1 MGKRAWIAID
11 VSMKS
16 FQASIADDSAA
27 VRHWSSLPSA
37 NFEHSAVGMKQF
49 VMWAKGQG
57 WNSQNVVGIC
67 IEATGRHT
75 QRWVELYKGRL
86 GPVCI
91 VNPARPKAF
100 AKSLGIKDKSDRVDA
115 CVLALYAK
123 ATQPKPAPVDSASVR
138 ELRELCRLRNA
149 LEAQRQANQQRLAD
163 GPCSALVRAA
173 LKRSMTAQRREIQ
186 QLDKAMYE
194 LIRNDATMYKDFKRA
209 KTIKGI
215 GPRSA
220 TVILAEFGDLRR
232 YNRDQLVALAGLY
245 PREYTSGTSVRKRPR
260 LAKAGK
266 APVRAA
272 LYMAAMSA
280 IQADLNHRRF
290 AQRLKENGKNP
301 MQILGA
307 VMRKLLMLVHAVV
320 VSETDYDPNYQ
331 MRVQSQTA

>member
-1 MGKRAWIAID
+1 
-11 VSMKS
+11 
-16 FQASIADDSAA
+16 
-27 VRHWSSLPSA
+27 
-37 NFEHSAVGMKQF
+37 
-49 VMWAKGQG
+49 
-57 WNSQNVVGIC
+57 
-67 IEATGRHT
+67 
-75 QRWVELYKGRL
+75 
-86 GPVCI
+86 
-91 VNPARPKAF
+91 
-100 AKSLGIKDKSDRVDA
+100 
-115 CVLALYAK
+115 LYAK